1 MGIGYY
7 NSLVTMQ
14 AAGPNL
20 TASTTATS
28 LLNAQAKVTLPAGFF
43 AYIGQKLLVRV
54 QGQIGNVVTTPGT
67 LTLNFNLGSAGTT
80 VVWNSGAIALST
92 TVHTTLPF
100 WLEIDLTV
108 RSLGSGTAATFMPQG
123 RMTAL
128 PIQAVQQADPAT
140 LLSHNTLMLPT
151 TVPATTTFDST
162 IANVCDLVGTWS
174 LNNADAIQVQ
184 QYEVISCNWGG

>member
-43 AYIGQKLLVRV
+43 AYAGQKLLVRA

-67 LTLNFNLGSAGTT
+67 LTLTFNLGSAGTT
-80 VVWNSGAIALST
+80 VGLDNRFVTPRPPLPST
-92 TVHTTLPF
+92 PPPF
-100 WLEIDLTV
+100 V
-108 RSLGSGTAATFMPQG
+108 
-123 RMTAL
+123 
-128 PIQAVQQADPAT
+128 
-140 LLSHNTLMLPT
+140 
-151 TVPATTTFDST
+151 
-162 IANVCDLVGTWS
+162 
-174 LNNADAIQVQ
+174 
-184 QYEVISCNWGG
+184 